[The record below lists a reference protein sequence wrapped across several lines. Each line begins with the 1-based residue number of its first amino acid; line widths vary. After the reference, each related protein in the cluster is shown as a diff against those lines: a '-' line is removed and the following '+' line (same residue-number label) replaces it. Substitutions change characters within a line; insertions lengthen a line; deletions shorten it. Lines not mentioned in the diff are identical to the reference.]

1 MVFKCDD
8 GENMFEIL
16 NDKKWMDSRDHHC
29 AVAVVNSDSST
40 NKLLFSLM
48 FTGRSTLTAAYRLKQ
63 TMTHLASSS
72 HIRVCTATL
81 ATSSENSA
89 SVGVNFKKMQSI
101 RKFELDRPAAMN
113 ALNLDMVYAITSQL
127 KVSTILTHMNIQ
139 TWKDSDLC
147 KVIVLANVEG
157 SRAFC
162 AALVL
167 KASSGK
173 PEDIAQSCKFMEE
186 EYKLN
191 HMIATLK
198 LPFVSIM
205 DGITMGGGVG
215 LSVHGSFRI
224 ATEKTLFAMP
234 ETAIGL
240 FPDVGGSFFLPRLDG
255 ELGTF
260 LGLTGHRLK
269 GEEVFIAGIA
279 SHFIPSSRLSALY
292 SRLQE
297 LDTNN
302 IDVVNAA
309 IDEFSGDFTTDMFRN
324 WSLGGEVGRTIDRC
338 FKYNTIE
345 EIFAALEK
353 DPNTEWCQKQLQVMR
368 KCSPTSLK
376 ATLMQLRKG
385 AKKSIADCLK
395 MEYRMV
401 RAFMEGP
408 DFHQGV
414 TAALINK
421 PATRPNWKP
430 DIDHMNEISA
440 SMVEKKYF
448 AADQGKQLEL
458 FTNSTYYDYPHR
470 SLSGLPTD
478 RDIRRVVYGDISN
491 VNKSGS
497 LKTKSDILQWFMQNW
512 GKYDSLAMSEHTP
525 PLKLDLGGGLG
536 RGKVGLKAKVESVLE
551 THTEQQANHLEWK
564 Y

>member
-1 MVFKCDD
+1 
-8 GENMFEIL
+8 
-16 NDKKWMDSRDHHC
+16 
-29 AVAVVNSDSST
+29 
-40 NKLLFSLM
+40 M

-127 KVSTILTHMNIQ
+127 K

-162 AALVL
+162 AGGDVKTLVL